1 MSKLGR
7 RRVEADFNGGRLTSD
22 AGLLLLREVEREM
35 GLVDQI
41 NACLPDPRDPAMIE
55 HEQSA
60 MLAQRVYAI
69 AGGYED
75 LNDHQTMR
83 HDPALQLAARV
94 EPEEDQPLAS
104 PPTLCRL
111 EGRVTRKA
119 LAAMQGVLVEQFIAA
134 HPSPPQRIVLDFDAT
149 DDPTHGKQEGRFFH
163 GYYGGYCY
171 LPLYVFCGEHL
182 LCAYLRPSN
191 IDPALHTRAILKL
204 LVQRIREAWPDT
216 KILFRGDPRSQ
227 TGASAAGS

>member
-1 MSKLGR
+1 M
-7 RRVEADFNGGRLTSD
+7 F
-22 AGLLLLREVEREM
+22 
-35 GLVDQI
+35 
-41 NACLPDPRDPAMIE
+41 
-55 HEQSA
+55 
-60 MLAQRVYAI
+60 AI

-119 LAAMQGVLVEQFIAA
+119 LAAMQGVLVEQFIQA
-134 HPSPPQRIVLDFDAT
+134 HPSPPQQIVLDFDAT
-149 DDPTHGKQEGRFFH
+149 DDPNPRQA
-163 GYYGGYCY
+163 GGQV
-171 LPLYVFCGEHL
+171 LPRLLRRVLLLPGVPLYVFCGEHL

-191 IDPALHTRAILKL
+191 IDPALHDIRGRAILKL
-204 LVQRIREAWPDT
+204 LVKRIREAWPDT
-216 KILFRGDPRSQ
+216 KIIFRGDPRSQ
-227 TGASAAGS
+227 MGASAAGG